1 MLKFHWRQ
9 ALPSLALATA
19 MLTAHLPSYAAEP
32 SALSS
37 ANPCPDFLA
46 RQDAPEPENDK
57 QWDLTLSPYTYH
69 WHYNPEHRPVFLGAI
84 DRHVPGNRFCGLA
97 LFRNSFGQPAA
108 YIYVGKRWDEFLGQ
122 PKLFA
127 KVSAGFIYGY
137 KGKYQDKIPFN
148 DYGIAPVIIP
158 SVGYSFNSH
167 DSAQIMLLGTAG
179 VLFAYGHSF

>member
-46 RQDAPEPENDK
+46 RQDAPEPDNDK

-84 DRHVPGNRFCGLA
+84 DRHVAGNRFCGLA
-97 LFRNSFGQPAA
+97 LFRNSFGQPAT

>member
-69 WHYNPEHRPVFLGAI
+69 WHYNPEHRPVRLISLERQDIRG
-84 DRHVPGNRFCGLA
+84 RFCGLA
-97 LFRNSFGQPAA
+97 FFTNSFGQPSL
-108 YIYVGKRWDEFLGQ
+108 YGFVGQRWTGVMGNPHVFF
-122 PKLFA
+122 KL
-127 KVSAGFIYGY
+127 SGGLIYGY
-137 KGKYQDKIPFN
+137 KGAYKDKIPFN
-148 DYGIAPVIIP
+148 NYGIAPAVIP
-158 SVGYSFNSH
+158 SLGYHFSGDHSVQA
-167 DSAQIMLLGTAG
+167 SLLGTAG
-179 VLFAYGHSF
+179 FLLAYSHDF